1 MRPQLTPSVL
11 GLPRARLHFQT
22 LYAVSW
28 RSKASRCPHSQG
40 AGWTWALVLWQDLSR
55 TFPGLLP
62 SRPLLCPSFLPSA
75 SFSSFFALPWICSSL
90 SPTPRSP
97 SSIRVKSEITPP
109 PSGEPSPEPAAPPM
123 RPEILKQTEAGG
135 APHPTSEGTPSHPQP
150 KPGTFI
156 LLFHRGHPQL
166 PGVGLLASCS
176 PQRGKRQVS
185 LLWLV
190 GSGRHRERA
199 SSHWARMALAG
210 CSLSPP
216 HTRSQQKRPKSP
228 RLSLYILSSEKQAVK
243 PAGLP

>member
-1 MRPQLTPSVL
+1 
-11 GLPRARLHFQT
+11 
-22 LYAVSW
+22 
-28 RSKASRCPHSQG
+28 
-40 AGWTWALVLWQDLSR
+40 
-55 TFPGLLP
+55 
-62 SRPLLCPSFLPSA
+62 
-75 SFSSFFALPWICSSL
+75 
-90 SPTPRSP
+90 
-97 SSIRVKSEITPP
+97 
-109 PSGEPSPEPAAPPM
+109 M
-123 RPEILKQTEAGG
+123 RPEILEQTEAGG

-199 SSHWARMALAG
+199 SSHWAHVALAG